1 MGIYLLIKYLCMELG
16 RVFKYLDSL
25 VCGYRAICTY
35 QAVFTIYGGDSFP
48 LCMCLFHI
56 GKEINDSPIEQVRVT
71 VPITD
76 DNTQPA
82 LTIRTWVLGLVS
94 CLIQGFM
101 KAFFSYRQNQLY
113 ISSFCTQIVVLPLGK
128 LMAATLPT
136 NPVRIPGTKWS
147 FSMNPGPFSM
157 KEHALISIFASTG
170 SESPTVMAIA
180 TTIKAYYHRKVNP
193 LAFVLMT
200 ISSQLMGYGFAG
212 LLMRTLHEPEVR
224 PKRQLTRMQ
233 FFLIVLVCSFAYYI
247 VPNYFFPSIT
257 ALSLICLIW
266 KDSVTA
272 QQIGAGRNGLGLGSF
287 GFDWATMT
295 LDPLV
300 TPMFSLNNSMAG
312 FVVFFYILTPI
323 AYWTNTYD
331 AKRFPIFSSHVY
343 DSDGHKF
350 NVSRVLDPKGFT
362 LDQEAYKDYS
372 KMHLSIF
379 YAFAYG
385 CFFASISATF
395 THVVVF
401 YGRSIWSQIKETYG
415 GSNTSGDVHARLMKK
430 YKQVPSWWFYTI
442 LILTVALGIFISRG
456 FDRELQL
463 AYWVIP
469 SASILGLL
477 LTLIN
482 GVLPATANQSAPVT
496 IVPELIM
503 GYVYPGRPLANMI
516 FKNYCT
522 ESMGHATWFLRDFK
536 FGHYMKI
543 PPKSMFIVQVIGTLI
558 GSLVNFDVTT
568 IWGIL
573 GPGRLFAPH
582 GIYSN
587 MYLFIIL
594 GVVTTLMLWMFTHA
608 FPEKKW
614 LKLIYVPIIFST
626 IAGMPPGRPVEIWS
640 SWIVGILYYLI
651 VYKKFNGWWAKYTY
665 VLANGLSAGP
675 AFMAILTYFTLQLHD
690 INGLNW
696 WGLELDDHCPLAHC
710 PTAVGSNRY
719 EMLVEGYNKQNTV
732 NLETL
737 HDERCGGVHQMV
749 LLRAFPKLQL
759 DLIDCQIYIG
769 FHHYKNDLRST
780 MSQEVL
786 DHRDEMKKLG
796 EDELYCSCLAKPSL
810 QELEQMEQRTPPR

>member
-1 MGIYLLIKYLCMELG
+1 MGSTPVEQDGSWWLEN
-16 RVFKYLDSL
+16 
-25 VCGYRAICTY
+25 
-35 QAVFTIYGGDSFP
+35 YGLQTNHLSYSGFGLEEGFGIESYSGQEYGS
-48 LCMCLFHI
+48 

-212 LLMRTLHEPEVR
+212 LLMRFFVDSPYMWWPSTLVDVTLYRSLP
-224 PKRQLTRMQ
+224 L
-233 FFLIVLVCSFAYYI
+233 F
-247 VPNYFFPSIT
+247 
-257 ALSLICLIW
+257 LSLSLPLSEILINQST
-266 KDSVTA
+266 DSVTA

-415 GSNTSGDVHARLMKK
+415 GSNTRGDVHARLMKK

-482 GVLPATANQSAPVT
+482 GVLAATANQSAPVT

-543 PPKSMFIVQVIGTLI
+543 PPKSMFIVQVIGTLV
-558 GSLVNFDVTT
+558 GSLVNFGVSWWLLSTVEGICDPSKLPKGSPWTCPNNDVFTDVTT

-594 GVVTTLMLWMFTHA
+594 GVVTTLMLWMFTHV

-710 PTAVGSNRY
+710 PTAVGI
-719 EMLVEGYNKQNTV
+719 EVEGCPV
-732 NLETL
+732 
-737 HDERCGGVHQMV
+737 
-749 LLRAFPKLQL
+749 
-759 DLIDCQIYIG
+759 
-769 FHHYKNDLRST
+769 FH
-780 MSQEVL
+780 
-786 DHRDEMKKLG
+786 
-796 EDELYCSCLAKPSL
+796 
-810 QELEQMEQRTPPR
+810 